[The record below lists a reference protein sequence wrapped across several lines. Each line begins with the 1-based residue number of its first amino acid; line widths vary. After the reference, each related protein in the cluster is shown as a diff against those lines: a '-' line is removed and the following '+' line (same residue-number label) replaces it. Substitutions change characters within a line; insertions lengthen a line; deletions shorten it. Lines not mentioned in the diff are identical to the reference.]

1 MEKLKRF
8 IYDFGTDGASLTI
21 KMLLEKGYLS
31 EEEKN
36 IITEICDELSDAL
49 KEVAK
54 EQED

>member
-21 KMLLEKGYLS
+21 KMLLEKGHLS

-36 IITEICDELSDAL
+36 IITTICDELTDAL